1 MHPSAILAPGDT
13 IPALLSKDA
22 LPADAHAGLV
32 FDRYLPLWEGPP
44 ESPQRRQLLQPLKDF
59 ADAFGRQADE
69 PLHAGLLAEANRR
82 LDRALGMAAA
92 DSRGTPGTRC
102 RRVDYVTQG
111 PLATGLGNPHP
122 SDNGFVFDPVLGL
135 PVLAGSGV
143 KGLARAA
150 ADLAGLSRERTEALF
165 GPERIETEEQ
175 AAPGDL
181 VFLNAWPAAWPRLAV
196 DVVNCHH
203 PSYYRGLETAGPR
216 PAGPSETDSPIP
228 VFFLTVAADSR
239 FAFRLGS
246 RAGSQANL
254 DEGLRLLDLGLTVL
268 GMGAKTAVGYGLMAA
283 RTT

>member
-1 MHPSAILAPGDT
+1 
-13 IPALLSKDA
+13 
-22 LPADAHAGLV
+22 
-32 FDRYLPLWEGPP
+32 
-44 ESPQRRQLLQPLKDF
+44 
-59 ADAFGRQADE
+59 
-69 PLHAGLLAEANRR
+69 
-82 LDRALGMAAA
+82 
-92 DSRGTPGTRC
+92 
-102 RRVDYVTQG
+102 
-111 PLATGLGNPHP
+111 
-122 SDNGFVFDPVLGL
+122 
-135 PVLAGSGV
+135 
-143 KGLARAA
+143 
-150 ADLAGLSRERTEALF
+150 
-165 GPERIETEEQ
+165 
-175 AAPGDL
+175 